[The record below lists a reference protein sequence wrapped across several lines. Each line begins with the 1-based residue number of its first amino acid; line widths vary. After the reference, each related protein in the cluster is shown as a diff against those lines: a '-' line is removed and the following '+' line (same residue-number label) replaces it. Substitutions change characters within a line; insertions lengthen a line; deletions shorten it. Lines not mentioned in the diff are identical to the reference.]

1 MIRRPPGSTRTD
13 TLLPDTTLVRSAA
26 EGERPARLLHRGDAR
41 LPLVP
46 GFTSEVIDAARR
58 ERRTGPLEL
67 PVHTAAQPQAGR
79 GTERDADD
87 VLEHRAVLVP
97 ANAGTGM
104 NGRAHV

>member
-1 MIRRPPGSTRTD
+1 M
-13 TLLPDTTLVRSAA
+13 
-26 EGERPARLLHRGDAR
+26 

-87 VLEHRAVLVP
+87 ALEHRAGLVP
-97 ANAGTGM
+97 ATAGTGLGPSDQRTHDHM
-104 NGRAHV
+104 VRAPCGERVGKHVYIPVLSVSCKKKTEINHY

>member
-1 MIRRPPGSTRTD
+1 M
-13 TLLPDTTLVRSAA
+13 
-26 EGERPARLLHRGDAR
+26 

-97 ANAGTGM
+97 ANAGTGIVA
-104 NGRAHV
+104 NDQRLHDLARRQPRKLLRAGLERLQPDRKSTRLNSSH